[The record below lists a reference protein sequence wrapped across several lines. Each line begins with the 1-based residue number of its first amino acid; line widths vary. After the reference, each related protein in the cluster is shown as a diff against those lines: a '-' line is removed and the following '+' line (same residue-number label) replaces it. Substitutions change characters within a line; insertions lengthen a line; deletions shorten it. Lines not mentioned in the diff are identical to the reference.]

1 MRALKKN
8 LDELRAIVHRPRNE
22 GLGAPDGK
30 GG

>member
-1 MRALKKN
+1 MRALKEN